1 MNYKETFRKQQNKL
15 KKRIKMELIK
25 SKSYINDVE
34 NKKIEFIR

>member
-15 KKRIKMELIK
+15 KKIIKKKLIK

-34 NKKIEFIR
+34 NRKKM